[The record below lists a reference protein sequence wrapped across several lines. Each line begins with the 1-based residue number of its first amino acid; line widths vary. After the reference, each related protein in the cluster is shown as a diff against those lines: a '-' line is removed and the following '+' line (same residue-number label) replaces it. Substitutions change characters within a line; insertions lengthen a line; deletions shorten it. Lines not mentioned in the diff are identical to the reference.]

1 MVSPY
6 PNVENRWKIIEFDTE
21 ELILVLFVFYQSFFK
36 PDKQKLESFPSCS
49 LLVVQ
54 LDIAASLL
62 NPPP

>member
-1 MVSPY
+1 M
-6 PNVENRWKIIEFDTE
+6 EFDTE

-62 NPPP
+62 NPPL